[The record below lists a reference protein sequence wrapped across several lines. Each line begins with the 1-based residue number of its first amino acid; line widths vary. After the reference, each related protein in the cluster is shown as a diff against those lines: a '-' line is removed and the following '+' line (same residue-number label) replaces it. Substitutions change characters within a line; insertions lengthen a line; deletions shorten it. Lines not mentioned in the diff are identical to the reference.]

1 MRHVGNWP
9 VRSKTE
15 LGFKIEWDGGL
26 FPLQAMSY
34 RFALEGPT
42 RPKQR

>member
-1 MRHVGNWP
+1 MRLVGNWP
-9 VRSKTE
+9 VRFKTE
-15 LGFKIEWDGGL
+15 PGFKIEWEGVL
-26 FPLQAMSY
+26 FPLQVMSY